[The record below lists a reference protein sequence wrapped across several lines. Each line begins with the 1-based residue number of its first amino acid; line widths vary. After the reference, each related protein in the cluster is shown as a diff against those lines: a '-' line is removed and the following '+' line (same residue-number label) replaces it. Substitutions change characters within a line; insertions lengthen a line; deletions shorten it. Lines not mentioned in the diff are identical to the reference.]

1 MLAAAA
7 TVIAAV
13 IAGVF
18 TLIPTHSSGGSQPA
32 GGGATV
38 LAPAPPVSIL
48 SGTCPFG
55 NRCALLTG
63 VADGG
68 AKIENINK
76 GSSNPQGYAAGLNN
90 PGDSET
96 LKLTNVPRKPGYSLI
111 VRYANSLANDG
122 FAAKRKL
129 GVVING
135 VLDRQRLVFLETLTW
150 GDWAQVAMKVQLRP
164 GSDQLSL
171 ACVDNDAHHDACHI
185 NIDWI
190 QVVAVDQ

>member
-1 MLAAAA
+1 VPIVTAIIAGLC
-7 TVIAAV
+7 VIIAAI
-13 IAGVF
+13 IAAIIQKPSLPV
-18 TLIPTHSSGGSQPA
+18 
-32 GGGATV
+32 
-38 LAPAPPVSIL
+38 PPVRIL

-63 VADGG
+63 VAGGG
-68 AKIENINK
+68 AKIENIHK
-76 GSSNPQGYAAGLNN
+76 GSSNPQGYVAGLNN

-135 VLDRQRLVFLETLTW
+135 VLDQRLIFLGTPTW
-150 GDWAQVAMKVQLRP
+150 EDWAQVAMKIQLRP

-190 QVVAVDQ
+190 QVVAVDR

>member
-1 MLAAAA
+1 
-7 TVIAAV
+7 
-13 IAGVF
+13 
-18 TLIPTHSSGGSQPA
+18 
-32 GGGATV
+32 
-38 LAPAPPVSIL
+38 
-48 SGTCPFG
+48 
-55 NRCALLTG
+55 LLTG

-68 AKIENINK
+68 AKIEDISK
-76 GSSNPQGYAAGLNN
+76 GSSNPQGYVAGLNN

-111 VRYANSLANDG
+111 VRYANNIANDG

-135 VLDRQRLVFLETLTW
+135 VLDQQRLVFPETLTW
-150 GDWAQVAMKVQLRP
+150 EDWAQVAMKVQLRP